1 MACGLPCVTTRIT
14 GIPELIED
22 GRDGLLVTPSDD
34 EALAAALARLMD
46 DPALR
51 VRLGS
56 AGRARVQAD
65 YHLGRNVDR
74 LAALFQRR
82 LAEAQ

>member
-1 MACGLPCVTTRIT
+1 
-14 GIPELIED
+14 
-22 GRDGLLVTPSDD
+22 
-34 EALAAALARLMD
+34 
-46 DPALR
+46 
-51 VRLGS
+51 
-56 AGRARVQAD
+56 VQAD